1 MNSCFIRAIRVI
13 RGLARPR
20 ELLVGFALFVSCMT
34 ANAHAQSASLLGVP
48 GQRGPLSLSDNSW
61 YFQEIEPPRQIQRY
75 DIITVLVKETA
86 QYTSDGMLDRRK
98 RSNVDA
104 RLQDW
109 ILFRGGNLKPS
120 PQSDGDPRIR
130 ALLNNQLR
138 SDVQL
143 ETSGLMQFRIAA
155 QVVDIR
161 PNGTLVLEAHRD
173 INDNNE
179 CWQQRLSGVV
189 AREDI
194 LPNRTVLSEKI
205 ADLKIEKIEQ
215 GHVYDAY
222 KRGWLQRWID
232 RWKAF

>member
-1 MNSCFIRAIRVI
+1 MLAIAWLL
-13 RGLARPR
+13 LAAA
-20 ELLVGFALFVSCMT
+20 GQ
-34 ANAHAQSASLLGVP
+34 AHAQCASLLGSP

-61 YFQEIEPPRQIQRY
+61 YYQEIEPPRQIQRY
-75 DIITVLVKETA
+75 DILTVLVKETM
-86 QYTSDGMLDRRK
+86 QFSSDSQLNRRK

-130 ALLNNQLR
+130 AQLNNQYQTLA
-138 SDVQL
+138 DMD
-143 ETSGLMQFRIAA
+143 TSGLMQFRIAA
-155 QVVDIR
+155 QVVDVR
-161 PNGTLVLEAHRD
+161 PNGTLVIEAHRD
-173 INDNNE
+173 VNNNNE
-179 CWQQRLSGVV
+179 CWRQRLTGVV
-189 AREDI
+189 AREDV

-205 ADLKIEKIEQ
+205 ADLKLEKIED
-215 GHVYDAY
+215 GHIRDAY